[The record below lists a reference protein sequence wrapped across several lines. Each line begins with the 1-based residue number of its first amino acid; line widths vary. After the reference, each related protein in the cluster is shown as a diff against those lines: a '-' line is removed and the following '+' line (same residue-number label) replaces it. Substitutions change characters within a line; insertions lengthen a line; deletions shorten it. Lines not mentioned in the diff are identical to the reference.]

1 MPARRNEMVLRV
13 TNQMQQNNALQN
25 IFKIREALFRT
36 NERIATGKRIN
47 RPSDD
52 PSGVRLASN
61 LKVEISQ
68 TEQFSRNIDN
78 NRIFVDEGDAALDA
92 VGLDLI
98 RAEELA
104 VSALSATASAETR
117 ATIAL
122 EVGGLIDNLFLSA
135 NTKVTGQ
142 YIFAGT
148 NTLVE
153 PFQRDSGGLAVYT
166 GNSDTLDIAIDRNQ
180 TVSLTHPG
188 SDVFGTDLNPAV
200 NVNDSLSSLNDGTG
214 VPAGSFTITDR
225 EGVSAVI
232 AVAAGDTVNDVI
244 TAINGAVGLS
254 VTASLNSSRDGL
266 LLTDTSTVISQPL
279 TVTEVAGGTTAAS
292 LGILG
297 QRDGDLVGRSLN
309 PIITANTLIAD
320 LDGGNGLVL
329 GQIDILNGGLTD
341 TVDLSGAVNVGDVLV
356 LITGAATGVTAT
368 INSQGN
374 GFRVV
379 SNDPTTVAVIQN
391 VGSGDTASILGIGG
405 GGNLFVALESLEAAL
420 LANDTNAITGLL
432 DALSS
437 SGDHISDTR
446 AIFGVESNRMDKVDA
461 IHDESVVNLTE
472 QLSAVEDSDIIKDAS
487 DIAILELAFEATLDV
502 TARILQT
509 SLLNFLR

>member
-1 MPARRNEMVLRV
+1 MVLRV

-200 NVNDSLSSLNDGTG
+200 NVNDSLSSLNDGIG

-356 LITGAATGVTAT
+356 LITLALTTGVTAT

-487 DIAILELAFEATLDV
+487 DIAVLELAFEATLDV